1 MMPSKP
7 SNLPRDTALLFWRG
21 LRAGLRSPVTA
32 FGFPIIFPLLAM
44 VLVSQLFGQIT
55 KLPAFPDPSYIAY
68 VAPGTLLLVPMMGAG
83 YAATGLVIDAH
94 TGFLDR
100 IRLLSARSA
109 AAVLAKLLFEAVRV
123 LPAGAV
129 VMGVSVAMG
138 AHLDHGAVSV
148 AGVLGLIVLWSMA
161 YSGLFYLIGLRTLS
175 AQAPIALLPLC
186 LPVLFCST
194 ALMPRTLLPAWM
206 RTASDWNPF
215 TYLVAGARTLMDHGP
230 IDGGTVGKAVLIA
243 AAVLVITQVLVLLSF
258 RRVVRTT

>member
-1 MMPSKP
+1 MPPKP

-44 VLVSQLFGQIT
+44 VFVAQLYGQIT

-100 IRLLSARSA
+100 IKLLSARSA

-138 AHLDHGAVSV
+138 AHLDHGAVSA

-194 ALMPRTLLPAWM
+194 ALMPRALLPAWM
-206 RTASDWNPF
+206 RVASDWNPF

-230 IDGGTVGKAVLIA
+230 IDGGAVGKAVLIA
-243 AAVLVITQVLVLLSF
+243 AVVLVITQALVLLSF